1 MNNTNES
8 GRSMVE
14 MLGVLAIIGVLSI
27 GGIAGYTQA
36 MRRYRANEMLNA
48 ISMLAV
54 TAKTRTAGGV
64 VQYVDAYPGAASIT
78 GMTISSS
85 DSGSTTCGTSSNFC
99 ADTTASTGV
108 VTVYAKISTE
118 DDCKALKSMIDGT
131 SLMNTTTSCS
141 GADTVLQITVS

>member
-54 TAKTRTAGGV
+54 TAKTRTAGGAV
-64 VQYVDAYPGAASIT
+64 HYVEAFPGAASIT
-78 GMTISSS
+78 GMTI
-85 DSGSTTCGTSSNFC
+85 DPNVNEFCTNTSNFC
-99 ADTTASTGV
+99 AVTNENTGV
-108 VTVYAKISTE
+108 VTVYAKISTQ

-131 SLMNTTTSCS
+131 SLMNTTTGCS
-141 GADTVLQITVS
+141 GADTVLTITVS